1 MNHIRY
7 FDFLGSK
14 DALLLIA
21 RILLV
26 VLFLISGFPKMTGF
40 SGTVQYMASLNIPIP
55 ILSAVIAVLME
66 VFASILIVIGFF
78 TRPIAIIF
86 ALYTLGS
93 AFLGHAYWNMTGDAV
108 EPNLINFYKN
118 VSIVGGF
125 MLLAIIGPGAWSI
138 DRR

>member
-1 MNHIRY
+1 MNSIRY
-7 FDFLGSK
+7 FDCFGSK
-14 DALLLIA
+14 DALLLIG

-40 SGTVQYMASLNIPIP
+40 SGTVQYMASLHIPIP
-55 ILSAVIAVLME
+55 MLSAVIAVLME

-93 AFLGHAYWNMTGDAV
+93 AFLGHAYWNMVGDAV

-125 MLLAIIGPGAWSI
+125 MLLAIVGPGSWSM

>member
-1 MNHIRY
+1 MNSIRY
-7 FDFLGSK
+7 FDCFGSK
-14 DALLLIA
+14 DALLLIG

-40 SGTVQYMASLNIPIP
+40 SGTVQYMASLHIPIP
-55 ILSAVIAVLME
+55 MLSAVIAVLME

-125 MLLAIIGPGAWSI
+125 LLLAIVGPGSWSM

>member
-1 MNHIRY
+1 MNSIRY
-7 FDFLGSK
+7 FDCFGSK
-14 DALLLIA
+14 DALLLIG

-40 SGTVQYMASLNIPIP
+40 SGTVQYMASLHIPIP
-55 ILSAVIAVLME
+55 MLSAVIAVLME
-66 VFASILIVIGFF
+66 IFASILIVIGFF

-125 MLLAIIGPGAWSI
+125 MLLAIVGPGSWSM